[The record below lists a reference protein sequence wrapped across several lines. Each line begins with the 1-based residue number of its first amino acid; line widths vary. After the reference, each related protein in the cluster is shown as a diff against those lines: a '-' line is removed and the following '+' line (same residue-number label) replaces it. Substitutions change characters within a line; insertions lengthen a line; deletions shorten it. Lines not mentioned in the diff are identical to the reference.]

1 MIKRDW
7 KKNCITMERKNRS
20 ISGND
25 TIPGFVIVEWERQSA
40 GRVGRPIPRHCAP
53 QSIGIHCAWR
63 QFDAHTPGTEQQC
76 AVATSWRGRSLFRG
90 ERVAH
95 TPWAQLF
102 AKRVVK
108 RRRNDESINKRSSSC
123 KVFESLLK
131 GNREFLLPVPF
142 SLSLSFNFVNAYI
155 PAMIK
160 SIWLKK

>member
-123 KVFESLLK
+123 KVSSLCWR
-131 GNREFLLPVPF
+131 GTGEFLLPVPF
-142 SLSLSFNFVNAYI
+142 FLSLSFNFVNAYI